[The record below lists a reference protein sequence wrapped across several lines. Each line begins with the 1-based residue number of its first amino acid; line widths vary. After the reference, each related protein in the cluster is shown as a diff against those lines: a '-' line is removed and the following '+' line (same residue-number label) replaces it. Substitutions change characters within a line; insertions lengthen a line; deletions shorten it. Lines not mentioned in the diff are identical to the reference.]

1 MNPERYG
8 YETMCKILYIF
19 LAVPEMLYN
28 SIQKSDIEIRRTLYN
43 EVVLTGGSSLLSGF
57 PERLIG
63 EMKKLMPAN
72 SKVCIFF
79 TQDKNMV
86 SS

>member
-8 YETMCKILYIF
+8 YETMCNQIKNNKI
-19 LAVPEMLYN
+19 AVPEMLYN

-72 SKVCIFF
+72 SKVYIFF
-79 TQDKNMV
+79 YK
-86 SS
+86 SR

>member
-1 MNPERYG
+1 
-8 YETMCKILYIF
+8 
-19 LAVPEMLYN
+19 MLYN

-72 SKVCIFF
+72 SKVYICLQFKIKIWSPPERF
-79 TQDKNMV
+79 
-86 SS
+86 SLSW

>member
-8 YETMCKILYIF
+8 FETMS
-19 LAVPEMLYN
+19 VPEMLYN

-43 EVVLTGGSSLLSGF
+43 EVVLTGGSSLLNGF

-63 EMKKLMPAN
+63 EMKKLMPSN
-72 SKVCIFF
+72 SKIKIWSPPERF
-79 TQDKNMV
+79 
-86 SS
+86 SLSW

>member
-1 MNPERYG
+1 
-8 YETMCKILYIF
+8 
-19 LAVPEMLYN
+19 MLYN

-72 SKVCIFF
+72 SKVYICL
-79 TQDKNMV
+79 
-86 SS
+86 